1 MHLAHLPDVLLF
13 CWQYQVL
20 VLDVSYQLFLVI
32 NSHPQYV
39 GVAPL
44 GNFFQVKKF
53 LLFFK

>member
-20 VLDVSYQLFLVI
+20 VLDVSHQLFLVI

-39 GVAPL
+39 RVAPL
-44 GNFFQVKKF
+44 GDFFQVKKF